1 MIDWWLLV
9 SLNILV
15 ITMLFHTFLASKVA
29 KLQKKPMR
37 LLSAKSVFN
46 YKQKDSSVGSGPGIT
61 NVESRGDG
69 EASRQGTVFYCVS
82 NSSEK
87 HQIDHLT

>member
-1 MIDWWLLV
+1 
-9 SLNILV
+9 
-15 ITMLFHTFLASKVA
+15 
-29 KLQKKPMR
+29 MR

>member
-1 MIDWWLLV
+1 
-9 SLNILV
+9 
-15 ITMLFHTFLASKVA
+15 
-29 KLQKKPMR
+29 MR

-69 EASRQGTVFYCVS
+69 EASRQGIFYHIS
-82 NSSEK
+82 NDIYWVIEFLEVVYKLSD
-87 HQIDHLT
+87 IFA